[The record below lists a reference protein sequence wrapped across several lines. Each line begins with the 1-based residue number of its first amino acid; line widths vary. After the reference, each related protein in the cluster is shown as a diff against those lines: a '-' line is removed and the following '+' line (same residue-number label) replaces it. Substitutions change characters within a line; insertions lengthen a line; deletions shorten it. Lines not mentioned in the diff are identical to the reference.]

1 MTDIKDKFVFKIV
14 VVGDTA
20 VGKTSL
26 IKKFT
31 QGTFQ
36 EDYIKTI
43 GAQLSSYED
52 KANGD
57 KIELFFWDIAGQDVF
72 HFLRPAFYQGSRG
85 AIVVYSLE
93 DSNHGKKSLE
103 HIDEWHEDIKDHC
116 GVVPTILL
124 GNKVDLIDAEKLKEK
139 KVLKLVNKQG
149 FIGYYKTSAKT
160 GEGVIDA
167 FQALI
172 EVLYHKYKGL
182 KHQKY

>member
-1 MTDIKDKFVFKIV
+1 MTDNKDKFVFKIV
-14 VVGDTA
+14 VVGDAA

-36 EDYIKTI
+36 EDYIQTI
-43 GAQLSSYED
+43 GAQLSSYQD
-52 KANGD
+52 DVNGD
-57 KIELFFWDIAGQDVF
+57 KIELFFWDIAGQDTF

-93 DSNHGKKSLE
+93 DSNHGKKSFE
-103 HIDEWHEDIKDHC
+103 HIDEWHEDIKIYC
-116 GVVPTILL
+116 GDLPTVLL
-124 GNKVDLIDAEKLKEK
+124 GNKVDLVDTKKLKEK
-139 KVLKLVNKQG
+139 KVLKLMKKRG

-160 GEGVIDA
+160 GDGVINA

-172 EVLYHKYKGL
+172 KELYNKYKGL
-182 KHQKY
+182 MYQ